1 MAEAFSYPELND
13 IIITLEDVRKQLAGL
28 NPYKTP
34 GPDGISSSILKELGD
49 QIAPSLM
56 IIFQSSGI
64 VPSDCKEAHVAIV
77 FKKGQHDDFSN
88 GPLSLIGI
96 FCKIL
101 EHIIVSNP
109 MNHLK
114 TNSILCPQQHGF
126 RRMRSC
132 ETQLLDFVEEL
143 SETMEHGNQTDII
156 ILDFAKAFDKVN
168 HSLLLHKLHRYGVRG
183 RVNQGIQNFLE
194 GRRQAVV
201 VDDKRSNFT
210 DVRSGAPQGSVLCPS
225 MFLVFVNDLP
235 EPLTSLSVSLL
246 TTLQSTV

>member
-1 MAEAFSYPELND
+1 
-13 IIITLEDVRKQLAGL
+13 
-28 NPYKTP
+28 
-34 GPDGISSSILKELGD
+34 
-49 QIAPSLM
+49 
-56 IIFQSSGI
+56 
-64 VPSDCKEAHVAIV
+64 
-77 FKKGQHDDFSN
+77 
-88 GPLSLIGI
+88 
-96 FCKIL
+96 
-101 EHIIVSNP
+101 
-109 MNHLK
+109 
-114 TNSILCPQQHGF
+114 
-126 RRMRSC
+126 MRSC
-132 ETQLLDFVEEL
+132 ETQRLKYVEEL
-143 SETMEHGNQTDII
+143 SGTMERGNQTDII

-210 DVRSGAPQGSVLCPS
+210 DVRSGVPQGSVLGPS